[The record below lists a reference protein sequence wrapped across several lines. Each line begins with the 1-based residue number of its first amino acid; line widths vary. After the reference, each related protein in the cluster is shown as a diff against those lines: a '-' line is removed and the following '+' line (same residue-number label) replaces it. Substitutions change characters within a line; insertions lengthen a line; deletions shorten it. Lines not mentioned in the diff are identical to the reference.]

1 MNDLIVEELSNSDVI
16 RSRIFT
22 IRGVQVMLDRDL
34 AELYGVATKVLNQ
47 AVKRNIERFPSE
59 FTFLITSDEMLELV
73 TNCDRFKN
81 MKHSSVP
88 MRAFT
93 EHGIIMRASVLKSD
107 IATQVSVRI
116 TKAFVAMRR
125 FLLANAQ
132 MFQRIETVEKRQIAT
147 DAKVDSILE
156 RLDAT
161 ETPLQGVFYD
171 GQLWD
176 ARALVL
182 KLIQSA
188 KRSLLLIDNW
198 ATPETLDL
206 FAKKRKGVKVTI
218 ITSEHYDKNHVP
230 HRKISDVDIAIFN
243 AQYPHL
249 VVRYNETFHDRFLIV
264 DDKELYL
271 IGASL
276 KDLGKKCFG
285 FTKMDA
291 GEIER
296 IKKAAFG
303 GIKATI

>member
-1 MNDLIVEELSNSDVI
+1 MNDLAIQELSNSDVI

-59 FTFLITSDEMLELV
+59 FTFLITSDEMIELV

-93 EHGIIMRASVLKSD
+93 EHGIIMLASVLKSD

-182 KLIQSA
+182 KLIKFIRRA
-188 KRSLLLIDNW
+188 K
-198 ATPETLDL
+198 
-206 FAKKRKGVKVTI
+206 
-218 ITSEHYDKNHVP
+218 
-230 HRKISDVDIAIFN
+230 
-243 AQYPHL
+243 
-249 VVRYNETFHDRFLIV
+249 NELIV
-264 DDKELYL
+264 IDAYPGVATGECCQCENV
-271 IGASL
+271 ASSQ
-276 KDLGKKCFG
+276 FQ
-285 FTKMDA
+285 FP
-291 GEIER
+291 IEE
-296 IKKAAFG
+296 AA
-303 GIKATI
+303 